1 MKKKTSQFLTPDS
14 LRKRMKRRKPG
25 AAAPP
30 LSEWQLELVVAI
42 FGRGR
47 QASPPKPVR
56 SPGYEKLREALR
68 EVLAAPVTL
77 EP

>member
-1 MKKKTSQFLTPDS
+1 MKKKTSQFLTADS
-14 LRKRMKRRKPG
+14 LRRRIKRRKAG
-25 AAAPP
+25 VP
-30 LSEWQLELVVAI
+30 LSERQLELVILI

-47 QASPPKPVR
+47 QVSPPKPVR